1 MVRTVRGFIGGW
13 RGGGSDWPLLRA
25 ALIVGL
31 VVGGARG
38 TALPA
43 RVECPRGTVAVE
55 DVATGAVKCEREDS
69 LESREVSPPPRPPAA
84 PPAPEQPTS
93 PPAPGA
99 PPAPLQI
106 PASQA
111 DCGLSRWGCE
121 EACNRTHLTQSLA
134 PGSAA
139 AQRAMVAL
147 GACLRVCA
155 QEFRCEPRAPE
166 VPSR

>member
-1 MVRTVRGFIGGW
+1 MGRAVRSL
-13 RGGGSDWPLLRA
+13 GGGGRGRVGFLRA
-25 ALIVGL
+25 ALAL
-31 VVGGARG
+31 ALLLGGMRGAALSAR
-38 TALPA
+38 P
-43 RVECPRGTVAVE
+43 ECPRGSVAVE

-69 LESREVSPPPRPPAA
+69 LESREVPPPPPPPEA
-84 PPAPEQPTS
+84 PPEPQ
-93 PPAPGA
+93 APGA
-99 PPAPLQI
+99 PAAPGAPQAPAQF

-147 GACLRVCA
+147 GACLRVCG
-155 QEFRCEPRAPE
+155 QEFQCEPRAPE
-166 VPSR
+166 TPIR